1 MHKLEL
7 EHVFAAGFEISSIK
21 NDDMF
26 EDNYIVDKDDTN
38 DNYLAL
44 IMYDANFFPCDFW
57 NMSLDARN
65 KVISDLGNYHN
76 IQEARKKGVAIA
88 IDGKVVL
95 KAKKK

>member
-1 MHKLEL
+1 
-7 EHVFAAGFEISSIK
+7 
-21 NDDMF
+21 
-26 EDNYIVDKDDTN
+26 
-38 DNYLAL
+38 
-44 IMYDANFFPCDFW
+44 
-57 NMSLDARN
+57 MSLDARN